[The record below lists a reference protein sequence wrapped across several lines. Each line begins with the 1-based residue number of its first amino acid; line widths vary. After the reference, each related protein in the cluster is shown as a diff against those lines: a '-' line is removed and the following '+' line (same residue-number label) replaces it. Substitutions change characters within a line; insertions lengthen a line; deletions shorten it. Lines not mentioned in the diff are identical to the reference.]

1 MEALH
6 LQLHIIIIK
15 LCSVSSMG
23 RSKTKTGFRLE
34 GQFLGVKCSDK
45 GKPKHIQ
52 LMTPQGTESLKLS
65 KSLRREFPVLKVGDA
80 IAIVGCERHNPKT
93 GKTKRKAKQ
102 ILTASTPVTLTSV
115 SPSVAS
121 TPEPAKPESATPKGK
136 ILVCQKSK
144 CRKRGGQDVYRTLER
159 ILEEEGLADSVKLC
173 ATGCLKRCKAAPN
186 AVVLPDKARYGKLS
200 PEDVPAC
207 VRKHFAIAS

>member
-1 MEALH
+1 
-6 LQLHIIIIK
+6 
-15 LCSVSSMG
+15 MG

-34 GQFLGVKCSDK
+34 GQFLSVKRSDN
-45 GKPKHIQ
+45 GKPKGIQ
-52 LMTPQGTESLKLS
+52 LTTSDGTESVKLS
-65 KSLRREFPVLKVGDA
+65 KSLRREFPVLNVGDR
-80 IAIVGCERHNPKT
+80 IAIVGREKRNAKT
-93 GKTKRKAKQ
+93 GKIERKAKQ
-102 ILTASTPVTLTSV
+102 ILTVTVTPSV
-115 SPSVAS
+115 SPTAIAPSS
-121 TPEPAKPESATPKGK
+121 TERPTGK

-144 CRKRGGQDVYRTLER
+144 CRKRGGQDIYRTLER
-159 ILEEEGLADSVKLC
+159 TLEEHGLADSVQVC

>member
-1 MEALH
+1 
-6 LQLHIIIIK
+6 
-15 LCSVSSMG
+15 MG

-34 GQFLGVKCSDK
+34 GQFLGVKRSDK
-45 GKPKHIQ
+45 GKPKQIQ
-52 LMTPQGTESLKLS
+52 LTTPEGTESIKLS
-65 KSLRREFPVLKVGDA
+65 KSLRREFPVLKVGDS
-80 IAIVGCERHNPKT
+80 IAIVGRERHNRKT
-93 GKTKRKAKQ
+93 GKTQRKAKQ
-102 ILTASTPVTLTSV
+102 ILTVSTPVTLTSV

-121 TPEPAKPESATPKGK
+121 TPETAKPKPEKPKGK

-144 CRKRGGQDVYRTLER
+144 CRKRGGKDVYHTLERTLE
-159 ILEEEGLADSVKLC
+159 EHGLGESVKVC